1 MNYYFAKKLNIPF
14 DKAAGIVVEHLSKI
28 GFGIV
33 SEIDMHE
40 KFKAKLGVDFRKYK
54 ILGACSPKHAFQAV
68 SAEEHIGLMLPC
80 NVVIQEKD
88 ENSVEVSVIDPVASM
103 MAVEN
108 KELEPSA
115 REIQGKLRSFIG
127 DLPVSLV

>member
-1 MNYYFAKKLNIPF
+1 MNYYFSKQVNISYEKARTLVEGQLAKL
-14 DKAAGIVVEHLSKI
+14 

-54 ILGACSPKHAFQAV
+54 ILGACSPKDAYEAV
-68 SAEEHIGLMLPC
+68 TAEEHIGLMLPC
-80 NVVIQEKD
+80 NVVIQEKGND
-88 ENSVEVSVIDPVASM
+88 QVEVSVIDPVASM

-108 KELEPSA
+108 KQIIPKAEEIREKLKTFLDNLTVSA
-115 REIQGKLRSFIG
+115 R
-127 DLPVSLV
+127 